1 MTTYDSNSSTKS
13 AIQTPVHPPLPIEP
27 AECGHAYT
35 PELGAPANPNSW
47 WGRTLDSM
55 RRYPARTDLVVTLGF
70 SLTMIASL
78 VAGWFTLTKVER
90 LDVSWWAFPLAV
102 LAMGTFWFRRKA
114 PEIQFLVL
122 LVLVSIA
129 GLGNAPDG
137 VVNFIAVWI
146 ALYGVGAYG
155 GRYRNHVRGLGS
167 VLLVATLYW
176 FWLVDARTTPTGFR
190 GPELLLVLAISASF
204 VASGWLFGDTMRIKR
219 VQAHDLALR
228 AAELEVER
236 DRNADQ
242 AVTEERLRIARE
254 LHDVL
259 AHHVTL
265 IGIHA
270 TAADRTLD
278 RDPKAAKQALATIAN
293 ASRETVDELQRLLW
307 FLRTP
312 LEVAAEKAQPAA
324 PQPSL
329 ANLERLLDDV
339 RQGGQF
345 VSVRT
350 SGDILSLPGSVS
362 LSAYR
367 IVQEALTNTLRHA
380 PGAHATVG
388 INVGEGWVSLDI
400 ENDKPAHLSTS
411 EVLKQPLG
419 GKHGVIGMRERAR
432 LVGGTLTTGPTVS
445 GGWFVSAKLPITPTP
460 ILEKAS

>member
-1 MTTYDSNSSTKS
+1 MPVGTFSPASGSSAT
-13 AIQTPVHPPLPIEP
+13 
-27 AECGHAYT
+27 
-35 PELGAPANPNSW
+35 PNSW
-47 WGRTLDSM
+47 WGRTLESM
-55 RRYPARTDLVVTLGF
+55 RRYPERTDLVVTVG
-70 SLTMIASL
+70 
-78 VAGWFTLTKVER
+78 FTLTMVASLLAGWLTLTKAER
-90 LDVSWWAFPLAV
+90 LEVSWWAFPLAA
-102 LAMGTFWFRRKA
+102 LAMTTFWFRRKA
-114 PEIQFLVL
+114 PEIQFLV
-122 LVLVSIA
+122 VLFLTAAA

-137 VVNFIAVWI
+137 VVSFIGVWI

-155 GRYRNHVRGLGS
+155 GRFRNHARALGA
-167 VLLVATLYW
+167 VLLMATLYW
-176 FWLVDARTTPTGFR
+176 FWWAEARTTPTGIR
-190 GPELLLVLAISASF
+190 SPELLIVIAITASF
-204 VASGWLFGDTMRIKR
+204 VASAWLFGDTMRIKR

-312 LEVAAEKAQPAA
+312 LEVAAEDAQPAA

-339 RQGGQF
+339 RNGGQF

-350 SGDILSLPGSVS
+350 SGDILALPGSVS

-400 ENDKPAHLSTS
+400 ENDKPAPILGPTPN
-411 EVLKQPLG
+411 VAPLPLG

-460 ILEKAS
+460 ILEMQA

>member
-1 MTTYDSNSSTKS
+1 MTTYNSTGNS
-13 AIQTPVHPPLPIEP
+13 IHTPVQPLHPLEATKP
-27 AECGHAYT
+27 AATFATET
-35 PELGAPANPNSW
+35 GASTTPNSR
-47 WGRTLDSM
+47 WGRTLEAM
-55 RRYPARTDLVVTLGF
+55 RRHPERTDLVVTLGF
-70 SLTMIASL
+70 TLTMIASL
-78 VAGWFTLTKVER
+78 VAGWFTLTKTER
-90 LDVSWWAFPLAV
+90 LDVSWWAFPLASIG
-102 LAMGTFWFRRKA
+102 MTTFWYRRKA
-114 PEIQFLVL
+114 PELQFLL
-122 LVLVSIA
+122 LTVCVVVA
-129 GLGNAPDG
+129 GAGNAPDG
-137 VVNFIAVWI
+137 VVSFIGVWI

-155 GRYRNHVRGLGS
+155 GRYRNHVRALS
-167 VLLVATLYW
+167 AVLLIGTLYW
-176 FWLVDARTTPTGFR
+176 FWRIDAQTTPTGIR
-190 GPELLLVLAISASF
+190 GPELLFVLAMSASF
-204 VASGWLFGDTMRIKR
+204 VASAWLFGDTMRIKR
-219 VQAHDLALR
+219 AQAHDLALR

-312 LEVAAEKAQPAA
+312 LEVAAEEAQPAA

-329 ANLERLLDDV
+329 ANLDRLLDDV
-339 RQGGQF
+339 RNGGQF
-345 VSVRT
+345 VSVQT
-350 SGDILSLPGSVS
+350 SGDILALPGSVS

-380 PGAHATVG
+380 PGAHAKVG

-400 ENDKPAHLSTS
+400 ENDRPAPAPNVAPL
-411 EVLKQPLG
+411 PLG

-460 ILEKAS
+460 ILEMQT